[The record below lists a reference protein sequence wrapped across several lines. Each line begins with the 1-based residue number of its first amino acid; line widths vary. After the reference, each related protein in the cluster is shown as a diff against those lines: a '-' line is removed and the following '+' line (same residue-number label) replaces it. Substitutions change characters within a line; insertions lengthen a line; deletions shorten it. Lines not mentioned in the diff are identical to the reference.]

1 MRIETKTELEML
13 QKRQRL
19 TNLKNLRLDIARI
32 LQNLLTENKLTIA
45 ELAHITSWSQIYLQA
60 LINGQATPNIDK
72 LNYLMLL
79 FHKKIQLT
87 LTD

>member
-32 LQNLLTENKLTIA
+32 LQNLLTENKLTIT
-45 ELAHITSWSQIYLQA
+45 ELAHMTSWSPIYLQA
-60 LINGQATPNIDK
+60 LINGQATPNIGE
-72 LNYLMLL
+72 LNYLMSL